1 MHKVTLS
8 FKEKA
13 VLESRHRAT
22 RDAVES
28 DRIKTVLLRSE
39 GWSIA
44 AIAQALRVHEGT
56 VTRHLKEYLEEA
68 KLSFSKGGSSS
79 ALDESQTSELISH
92 LEKNTYQSTQEI
104 IAYIMTK
111 YAVNY
116 SIPGLNKWL
125 HRNGF
130 SYKKPKG
137 KPYKACPVEQE
148 KFIKAYNKLKET
160 LSSDEGILFMDSCH
174 PSMGTKLAY
183 GWIRTGQDKGVET
196 SASRTRVNLVG
207 AINLEALSAPI
218 ICSYSTVDGDAIVDF
233 LNQIRKYSKISGTIH
248 LVLDQAGYHGSE
260 KVFKAAKT
268 HNIQLHFLPPYS
280 PNLNPIERLWKLMNE
295 HARNNIFFKTAQEFR
310 SSISNFFINTLP
322 SLGSILEARINDN
335 FQKLNQAH

>member
-1 MHKVTLS
+1 MHKITLTEQ
-8 FKEKA
+8 EKTA
-13 VLESRHRAT
+13 LEIRHRAT
-22 RDAVES
+22 KDVCEL
-28 DRIKTVLLRSE
+28 DRIKAILLRSE
-39 GWSIA
+39 GWSIRD
-44 AIAQALRVHEGT
+44 IAQALRVHEGT
-56 VTRHLKEYLEEA
+56 ITRHLKEYLEET
-68 KLSFSKGGSSS
+68 KLSFSKGGSSG
-79 ALDESQTSELISH
+79 ALDESQTLELIAH
-92 LEKNTYQSTQEI
+92 LEENTYQSTQEI
-104 IAYIMTK
+104 ISYIALK
-111 YAVNY
+111 YAVSY
-116 SIPGLNKWL
+116 SVPGLNKWL

-137 KPYKACPVEQE
+137 HPYKACPVEQE
-148 KFIKAYNKLKET
+148 KFIQKYNALKKELT
-160 LSSDEGILFMDSCH
+160 ENEGILFMDACH

-183 GWIRTGQDKGVET
+183 GWIKTGKNKAVET

-207 AINLEALSAPI
+207 AINLEVLTKPI
-218 ICSYSTVDGDAIVDF
+218 VCSYSTVDGDAIVDF
-233 LNQIRKYSKISGTIH
+233 LKQIRKYSKISGTIH